1 MPVSFFA
8 AVLKNVMKVRTK
20 LLLGYGVVIAI
31 TGALGIFAIVVMS
44 KINAA
49 STIISQNWLPSVF
62 YTSDINTMTSDFR
75 IAENQHILS
84 LTDEEMT
91 RYEEVMQQLLAK
103 IENHLQAYEPL
114 ILSKEE
120 RETYEEFNANWEAYL
135 KENKKLLAMSRLNQ
149 TEEAKAFIRGN
160 SQKLYDEASSALLQL
175 VEINTKGADLASQ
188 DGDRLYE
195 MSRLLTIIVIV
206 AAMSIGL
213 GIGLGITSGI
223 LNQLGADPSE
233 VSAITKEVSEGNL
246 AVTFDAR
253 GKATKGL
260 LASILNMVDR
270 LRDVVSDV
278 QGAAENVSSGSET
291 MSSGAEEMSQGA
303 SEQAAAAEEASSSM
317 EQMAANIRQNAE
329 NATQTE
335 KIASK
340 AANDA
345 QKSGEAV
352 AQTVTAMREI
362 VRKITIIEEIARQT
376 HTLSLNATIEAAKA
390 QEYGKGFAVVA
401 AEVRALASRSQDA
414 SSEINQMASQSI
426 EIAER
431 AGEMLS
437 KLVPDIQKTAELV
450 QEIGAA
456 SREQSSGTEQIN
468 RAIQQLD
475 SVIQQ
480 NSSISEEMA
489 ATSEELAGQ
498 AEQLQH
504 AIAYFKIGEM
514 AQQTM
519 RRGQTPRK
527 KAEVSRVKDRRK
539 FQNPHEKAN
548 EKNDS
553 AEQADNQ
560 KEFPEDT
567 LDEEF
572 ERY

>member
-1 MPVSFFA
+1 MPRQPLFP
-8 AVLKNVMKVRTK
+8 K
-20 LLLGYGVVIAI
+20 
-31 TGALGIFAIVVMS
+31 
-44 KINAA
+44 
-49 STIISQNWLPSVF
+49 NWLPSVF
-62 YTSDINTMTSDFR
+62 YVSDMNTMTSDFR

-84 LTDEEMT
+84 LVDAEMSH
-91 RYEEVMQQLLAK
+91 YEEVMQKLLAK
-103 IENHLQAYEPL
+103 IEEHRKAYEPL
-114 ILSKEE
+114 ILSDEE
-120 RETYEEFNANWEAYL
+120 RKVYEEFTANLEAYL

-149 TEEAKAFIRGN
+149 TEEAKTMIRGD
-160 SQKLYDEASSALLQL
+160 SQKFYDELSNNLLQL

-188 DGDRLYE
+188 DADKLYLT
-195 MSRLLTIIVIV
+195 SRFLTITVIVI
-206 AAMSIGL
+206 AMIAGL
-213 GIGLGITSGI
+213 GLGLGITSGI

-233 VSAITKEVSEGNL
+233 VSGIAKEVAEGNL
-246 AVTFDAR
+246 AITFDSR
-253 GKATKGL
+253 GKAAKGL

-278 QGAAENVSSGSET
+278 QGAAENVSAGSET
-291 MSSGAEEMSQGA
+291 LSSGAEEMSQGA
-303 SEQAAAAEEASSSM
+303 GEQAAAAEEASSSM

-335 KIASK
+335 KIATK

-345 QKSGEAV
+345 IKGGEAV

-431 AGEMLS
+431 AGDMLS

-475 SVIQQ
+475 TVIQQ
-480 NSSISEEMA
+480 NSSVSEEMA

-504 AIAYFKIGEM
+504 AIAFFRIGE
-514 AQQTM
+514 TEPTIK
-519 RRGQTPRK
+519 RGQTPRK
-527 KAEVSRVKDRRK
+527 KAEIAHLRDRRK
-539 FQNPHEKAN
+539 FKSPHEKAN
-548 EKNDS
+548 GKREVSEKT
-553 AEQADNQ
+553 ADQ
-560 KEFPEDT
+560 TEVSGDH